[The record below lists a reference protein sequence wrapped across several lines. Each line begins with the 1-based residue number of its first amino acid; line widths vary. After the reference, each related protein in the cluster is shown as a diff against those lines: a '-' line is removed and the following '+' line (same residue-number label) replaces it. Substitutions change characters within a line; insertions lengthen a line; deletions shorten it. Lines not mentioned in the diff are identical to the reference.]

1 MNKKFLSAIMC
12 GAMLTAST
20 SVFVSCEDYGDD
32 IAHLQT
38 QIDQNATTAAS
49 ELAAKVAALESQLS
63 TLKAAQDGMKD
74 QLANAKAEAAA
85 AANAAAAAAQAAQAA
100 ADAAQNGA
108 DDAKAAAAAAQAA
121 ADAANKGLADAVARV
136 AVLETKV
143 ASLEATIA
151 GLTASDKELSAKL
164 NDLQVLANSLKN
176 ASDASAEEIKAIKN
190 DIVAKTAE
198 LTAQVSKIS
207 AEFGAKID
215 AINAELNTIKANY
228 ATKNE
233 LNEKAAELAAIDAT
247 LAEQIAAN
255 EAYIA
260 AMQEA
265 IAALE
270 AEDAEL
276 AALIAENQAAA
287 LDQIEAA
294 NEELAAQKEAVEA
307 EIATI
312 NEKIEEVNGALEQ
325 LVMAVMGNKSA
336 LEDFQVAVET
346 VVADMQD
353 QISQLIL
360 QANGNYEAIVAIMEN
375 LDNLNTAAGDMQGQ
389 IESLI
394 TQTGANYEDIVKIL
408 EALEEQAGWNKD
420 IQTIIVNL
428 QESYLM
434 NDGILEGMIND
445 LKAVVEG
452 QADQIKALQDWA
464 AAYDAKYEDFVKAQE
479 EAIAAEL
486 AKLENISAGLVAAQ
500 ANIAELQ
507 NKIDAVINGLQS
519 VAFVPMYNN
528 TEFDIPVY
536 HIDTYT
542 KDAKG
547 VVIDGT
553 DLYPVSTIKFRLEPA
568 GYAKQLAEIYAE
580 NNNVL
585 ELESADKLAAT
596 RATAAANY
604 LKIESVVA
612 DGDYLVLGVSKK
624 DNMKG
629 NYPTTLVVSNKTAV
643 SQTTNEEGETVAKE
657 ITLSKTSDYFTV
669 KFDAEDAT
677 KVNNQLAFSATP
689 KSNVKATQEVNAL
702 NVASTVN
709 MSMYHNVF
717 DAYSIVGSAATELVD
732 ATGATLPYD
741 GKNISSNLRVVAANG
756 TVFTDKV
763 KEVQTPYFTVKA
775 DGTIAVNSTKEG
787 LPIEG
792 NVGKT
797 ITVQV
802 VDDAYQLNG
811 SGEDYVVYNYTF
823 TIVENTYVYDIP
835 NFVFAME
842 WPKTTVAAQKITV
855 ATIAADQANLDE
867 YKLTAKDVFE
877 AMYAQ
882 VGAGMTLN
890 NGTLTVELKA
900 VAKTDK
906 EEAHITV
913 TPTVSLTQN
922 YNQDITWNKAYTFVL
937 EDLEA
942 KVTFGVN
949 VDLSIPGLDK
959 FFEKINMYWLG
970 EGDNTLQVNY
980 HLVDVTEGGKKY
992 QYYVDMTK
1000 VYMFHNTD
1008 VDYTWTLDAVT
1019 KTENGKTETAT
1030 LSGIEFD
1037 GSMFNFTA
1045 PVVADYPTL
1054 KDENLDVANLTFTA
1068 EASHNATSFGKHIN
1082 QKFNV
1087 TYPISA
1093 GDFVAPN
1100 NVEFDMDDLKS
1111 GKEFEVTKGVSL
1123 TDRDGNTWI
1132 HEGKI
1137 LTASTDKLVAVATEW
1152 GIENL
1157 KYTISKVMSDGQD
1170 LTKEGLFELPATGG
1184 KLTVTRP
1191 ENITKDVTVTIK
1203 VSVDYTY
1210 AKGISAEYNVI
1221 VVP

>member
-38 QIDQNATTAAS
+38 QIDQNAAASAS
-49 ELAAKVAALESQLS
+49 ELAGKVAALEGQIS
-63 TLKAAQDGMKD
+63 TLKAAQDNMKD
-74 QLANAKAEAAA
+74 QLAEAKAAAAAAANEAAA
-85 AANAAAAAAQAAQAA
+85 AAAKAQAT
-100 ADAAQNGA
+100 ADAAQSGA
-108 DDAKAAAAAAQAA
+108 ADAKAAAAAAQAA

-176 ASDASAEEIKAIKN
+176 ASDASAEEIKAIKAE
-190 DIVAKTAE
+190 IAAKTAE
-198 LTAQVSKIS
+198 LAGQVAKIS

-287 LDQIEAA
+287 LAQIEAA

-307 EIATI
+307 ELATI
-312 NEKIEEVNGALEQ
+312 NEKIDEVNGAVEQ
-325 LVMAVMGNKSA
+325 LVAAVMGNKNA
-336 LEDFQVAVET
+336 LEDFQVAVEK
-346 VVADMQD
+346 VVNDLD
-353 QISQLIL
+353 GQIQSLII
-360 QANGNYEAIVAIMEN
+360 QANGNYEAIVGILEN
-375 LDNLNTAAGDMQGQ
+375 LDKLNTAADDMQGQ
-389 IESLI
+389 ISDLTGIATNNWEQI
-394 TQTGANYEDIVKIL
+394 TQILAILAEQEEYNTNLNLVISQLQTEYSELFGAFDL
-408 EALEEQAGWNKD
+408 ALTDLTKD
-420 IQTIIVNL
+420 V
-428 QESYLM
+428 
-434 NDGILEGMIND
+434 
-445 LKAVVEG
+445 
-452 QADQIKALQDWA
+452 KALQEWTV
-464 AAYDAKYEDFVKAQE
+464 AYDAKYAEFVKAQE

-486 AKLENISAGLVAAQ
+486 KKLENISTGLVAAQ
-500 ANIAELQ
+500 AAIVELQ

-519 VAFVPMYNN
+519 VVFVPMYDN
-528 TEFDIPVY
+528 TDFDIPVY
-536 HIDTYT
+536 HINTYT
-542 KDAKG
+542 KNSRGA
-547 VVIDGT
+547 VVDGT
-553 DLYPVSTIKFRLEPA
+553 DLFPVSTIKFRLEPA
-568 GYAKQLAEIYAE
+568 GYAKQLAEIYAK
-580 NNNVL
+580 NNNIL

-612 DGDYLVLGVSKK
+612 EGDYLVLGVSKK
-624 DNMKG
+624 DNTLG
-629 NYPTTLVVSNKTAV
+629 EYPTTLVVSNKTTV
-643 SQTTNEEGETVAKE
+643 SQTTNDEGETVANE

-669 KFDAEDAT
+669 KLGAEDDAL
-677 KVNNQLAFSATP
+677 VNNKLNFSATP
-689 KSNVKATQEVNAL
+689 KSNVKPTQEINAL
-702 NVASTVN
+702 YKESTVHVA
-709 MSMYHNVF
+709 MYHNVF
-717 DAYSIVGSAATELVD
+717 NAYSIVGSAATQLED
-732 ATGATLPYD
+732 ATGAVLPYD
-741 GKNISSNLRVVAANG
+741 GKNISSRLRVVEADG

-763 KEVQTPYFTVKA
+763 TEVNTPYFTVKA
-775 DGTIAVNSTKEG
+775 DGTIAVRSTKEG
-787 LPIEG
+787 LPVHD
-792 NVGKT
+792 NVDKT
-797 ITVQV
+797 IEVKV
-802 VDDAYQLNG
+802 VDDAYQLN
-811 SGEDYVVYNYTF
+811 SNGEAYVVYNYIF
-823 TIVENTYVYDIP
+823 TIVENTYVYNIP

-842 WPKTTVAAQKITV
+842 WPKTTAAAQKITV
-855 ATIAADQANLDE
+855 ATIAADQNNLDA
-867 YKLTAKDVFE
+867 YKLTAKNVFD
-877 AMYAQ
+877 AMFAQ
-882 VGAGMTLN
+882 VKTAGVIILN

-900 VAKTDK
+900 VDKTDK

-913 TPTVSLTQN
+913 TPIVSLAQN
-922 YNQDITWNKAYTFVL
+922 YNKDITWNKAYTFEL
-937 EDLEA
+937 DDQEA
-942 KVTFGVN
+942 KVTLGVS
-949 VDLSIPGLDK
+949 VDLSIPGLEK

-980 HLVDVTEGGKKY
+980 HLVDVTGGGKKY
-992 QYYVDMTK
+992 QYYVDMNT
-1000 VYMFHNTD
+1000 VYMFHNKD
-1008 VDYTWTLDAVT
+1008 VNYRWSIDAVK
-1019 KTENGKTETAT
+1019 KTEKGKTETAT
-1030 LSGIEFD
+1030 LSNISFNND
-1037 GSMFNFTA
+1037 TRMFVFTA
-1045 PVVADYPTL
+1045 PVLADYPTL
-1054 KDENLDVANLTFTA
+1054 TDDKNYDVADLTFTV
-1068 EASHNATSFGKHIN
+1068 EAYHNATSFGTHTN

-1093 GDFVAPN
+1093 GDFKAPN
-1100 NVEFDMDDLKS
+1100 NVEFDMDDLKQ

-1132 HEGKI
+1132 YEGQI
-1137 LTASTDKLVAVATEW
+1137 LTADMVDPKLTAVATEW

-1157 KYTISKVMSDGQD
+1157 EYSISKVMSDGQN
-1170 LTKEGLFELPATGG
+1170 LTEEKLFSLPKTGG
-1184 KLTVTRP
+1184 KLTVNRP
-1191 ENITKDVTVTIK
+1191 ENITKPVTVTIK

-1221 VVP
+1221 VTP